1 MKRNLFLIALVAIAA
16 IIFASCKNNKQ
27 TEPEINPV
35 WGTTPVSNAFY
46 TDEQGSQNFPLD
58 KFHQLGE
65 SGDTAAQRQLVNEY
79 RRVLTANVV
88 RHYPQI
94 TDENNVHFV
103 LGSGFAKDVKSGDG
117 KTYSGSFKNELII
130 IINDPNIKD
139 TVFLAC
145 GNGMLS
151 PLDFSDR
158 HDFGHAEQWRFTI
171 LPGEGLAHHLPEL
184 QAWAEVANNLSIP
197 IKDKN
202 GKVVSQTT
210 YLNYLGRYESYL
222 FPYDVV
228 DILNGKVYDENGYEV
243 NFERRLEA
251 AEQHKAAK
259 QAKEKAKKK
268 STKKRR

>member
-1 MKRNLFLIALVAIAA
+1 MKKNLLLIALVAVAA
-16 IIFASCKNNKQ
+16 IFAGCKNNTQ
-27 TEPEINPV
+27 SESEINPV
-35 WGTTPVSNAFY
+35 WETTPVSNVFY
-46 TDEQGSQNFPLD
+46 TDANGNENFPLD
-58 KFHQLGE
+58 RFHELGQA
-65 SGDTAAQRQLVNEY
+65 GDTVAQRQLVDQY
-79 RRVLTANVV
+79 RKVLTSNVI
-88 RHYPQI
+88 RQYPTI
-94 TDENNVHFV
+94 KNEENINFI

-117 KTYSGSFKNELII
+117 KFYSGKFQNELII
-130 IINDPNIKD
+130 IIDDPAVKD

-151 PLDFSDR
+151 PIRWDDR
-158 HDFGHAEQWRFTI
+158 HDFGHAERWRFTI

-228 DILNGKVYDENGYEV
+228 DVLNGKVYDENGYEV
-243 NFERRLEA
+243 NFEKRLIA

-259 QAKEKAKKK
+259 QAKAKKK